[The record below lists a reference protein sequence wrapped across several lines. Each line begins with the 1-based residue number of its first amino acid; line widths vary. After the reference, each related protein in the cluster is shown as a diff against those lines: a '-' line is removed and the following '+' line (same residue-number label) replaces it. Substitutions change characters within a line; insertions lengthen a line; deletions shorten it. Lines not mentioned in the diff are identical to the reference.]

1 MRINGH
7 KLHFSVAEDQRLSPF
22 SVDTI
27 EDEYRVPFVCSFYS
41 QLRGMFRLTL
51 YRGLPRKEHYY
62 RLCSDSDGNTLLRV
76 SKFIFFVLT
85 RSDSLTD

>member
-7 KLHFSVAEDQRLSPF
+7 RLHFSVAEDQRLSPF
-22 SVDTI
+22 SVNTI
-27 EDEYRVPFVCSFYS
+27 EDECRVLFVCSFYS
-41 QLRGMFRLTL
+41 HLRGKFPLTL

-62 RLCSDSDGNTLLRV
+62 RLCSDSDDNTLLSV